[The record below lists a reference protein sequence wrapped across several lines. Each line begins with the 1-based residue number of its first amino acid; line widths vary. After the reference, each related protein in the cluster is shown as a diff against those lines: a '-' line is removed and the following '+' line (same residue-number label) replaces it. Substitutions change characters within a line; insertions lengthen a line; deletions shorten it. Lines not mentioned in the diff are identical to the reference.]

1 MSLCYFLRKDT
12 HFIGGKVSL
21 DQNNSIKLLHC
32 GHIIAIFFAV
42 NSLILT
48 NKILQIKKYIFKLS
62 I

>member
-42 NSLILT
+42 NSLIPT
-48 NKILQIKKYIFKLS
+48 NKI
-62 I
+62 